1 MATFGTIEDAD
12 ADAAFVTAE
21 AEVGAEVGAEVITAV
36 FDRVIGVMIAFPP
49 NIVDIAIRLLAVSNR
64 FKQSEK
70 RSSAALA
77 SRKPRYRSKS
87 SAAVGQ
93 PFTISR
99 LNPGMLSKRR
109 AKACEIGFCS

>member
-1 MATFGTIEDAD
+1 MATFGTALSATVDAV
-12 ADAAFVTAE
+12 ADAAFDAE
-21 AEVGAEVGAEVITAV
+21 GAVVSTAV

-49 NIVDIAIRLLAVSNR
+49 NMVAIALRLLAVSNR

-77 SRKPRYRSKS
+77 SRKPRYRSRS

-93 PFTISR
+93 PFTISL